1 MVFDGVG
8 RWGTVRDGEGRE
20 FHDGETLAKNGNETV
35 TVTGQNHNFYCN
47 FSRYLQDCMIEK

>member
-1 MVFDGVG
+1 MVL
-8 RWGTVRDGEGRE
+8 DGEGRE